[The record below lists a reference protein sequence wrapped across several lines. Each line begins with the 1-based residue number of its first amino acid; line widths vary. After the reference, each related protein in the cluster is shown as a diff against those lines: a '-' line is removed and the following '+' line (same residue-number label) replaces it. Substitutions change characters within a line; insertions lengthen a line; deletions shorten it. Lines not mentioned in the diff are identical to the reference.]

1 MVMIAGKTQ
10 YNYNKPILNSLSFLF
25 LFSNLIFDMNI
36 RKQFYELPNFEKE
49 KNYIK
54 LNQTRQKKGKFL
66 IVSTNGPYD
75 K

>member
-10 YNYNKPILNSLSFLF
+10 YNYNKPMLNSFSFLF

-49 KNYIK
+49 KLYQIESNKTEKRETSESI
-54 LNQTRQKKGKFL
+54 N
-66 IVSTNGPYD
+66 
-75 K
+75 

>member
-10 YNYNKPILNSLSFLF
+10 YDYNKPILNSLSFPF

-54 LNQTRQKKGKFL
+54 LNQTRQKKGKL
-66 IVSTNGPYD
+66 LKVSTNGPYD

>member
-10 YNYNKPILNSLSFLF
+10 YNYNKPILNSLSFPF

-49 KNYIK
+49 RNYIK
-54 LNQTRQKKGKFL
+54 LNQTRQKKGKL
-66 IVSTNGPYD
+66 LKVSTNGPYD